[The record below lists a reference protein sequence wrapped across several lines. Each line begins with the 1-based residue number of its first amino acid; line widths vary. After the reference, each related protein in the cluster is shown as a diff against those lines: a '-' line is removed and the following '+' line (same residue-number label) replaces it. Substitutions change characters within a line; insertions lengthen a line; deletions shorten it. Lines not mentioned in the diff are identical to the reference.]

1 MVVASVMSPG
11 TLKTVWASMFVAA
24 VPLNNFRKGKVSAM
38 KCKLGAVELES
49 LVETQTTVWVVHGC
63 ATADGVHAGKCRRES
78 VHLCSV
84 EDALIRGWHL
94 GALVETPEPKV

>member
-1 MVVASVMSPG
+1 MGGLVKSKARLVSTAELCARLTKGPQSPLWKAP
-11 TLKTVWASMFVAA
+11 TQRA
-24 VPLNNFRKGKVSAM
+24 
-38 KCKLGAVELES
+38 